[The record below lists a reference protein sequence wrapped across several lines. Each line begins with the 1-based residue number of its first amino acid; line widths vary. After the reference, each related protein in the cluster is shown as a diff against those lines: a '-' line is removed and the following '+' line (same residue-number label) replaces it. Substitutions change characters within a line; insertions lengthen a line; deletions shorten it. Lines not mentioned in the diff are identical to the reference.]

1 VECLDSLHVLQNAF
15 SRLAQFGFNYHKMF
29 AVDLLHEFL
38 VGVWKTT
45 VTHLFRIL
53 HALGP
58 VKIDQINT
66 RYVDKV

>member
-1 VECLDSLHVLQNAF
+1 
-15 SRLAQFGFNYHKMF
+15 MF

-38 VGVWKTT
+38 VGIWKTT

-58 VKIDQINT
+58 AKVEEIDA
-66 RYVDKV
+66 RYVT

>member
-1 VECLDSLHVLQNAF
+1 
-15 SRLAQFGFNYHKMF
+15 MF

-53 HALGP
+53 HALGAAK
-58 VKIDQINT
+58 VDAINS
-66 RYVDKV
+66 RYVLQAQPLS